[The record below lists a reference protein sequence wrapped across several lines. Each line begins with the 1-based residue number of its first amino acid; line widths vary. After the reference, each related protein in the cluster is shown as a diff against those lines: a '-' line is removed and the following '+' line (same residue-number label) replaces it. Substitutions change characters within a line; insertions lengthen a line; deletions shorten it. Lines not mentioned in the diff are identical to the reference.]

1 MGLSAKRNTAGGK
14 LSIGKKVKFLV
25 VLPTADIKAIKPRAI
40 DRGVNASGILA
51 EAAATWQ

>member
-1 MGLSAKRNTAGGK
+1 VGLSAKRNTAGGK